1 MASSNFTKRV
11 RRKLW
16 MVRALDWA
24 CVALPVV
31 GYVLFGL
38 FSHDVETI
46 KKLVLISMCIISG
59 IVSVTNVF
67 MRQRMR
73 CVVWILII
81 GLYVAVRELLLPLI
95 IIMAVTAVAD
105 DVIFSPLIAYYQ
117 AKLASSKTIDQRMG
131 DNLREDI

>member
-24 CVALPVV
+24 CVTLPVV

-38 FSHDVETI
+38 FSHDVETV
-46 KKLVLISMCIISG
+46 KKLVLISTCIIAG

-95 IIMAVTAVAD
+95 IIMAVTSVAD
-105 DVIFSPLIAYYQ
+105 DVVFSPLIAYYQ